1 MPFTLQDTGVAG
13 PVAVKACVVLN
24 VTFAN
29 AGLTVT
35 PGVGVGVGVGVAVG
49 TGVGVG
55 VAPGGGVGVALG
67 VGLAEGVGDAVAE
80 GLGCVVALFALVP
93 TPAQAARLISSTS
106 VNAITSHW
114 RASAFCPTFFC
125 SNSYSSKSFLRVP
138 TYSMVLLM

>member
-1 MPFTLQDTGVAG
+1 MRYIFVR
-13 PVAVKACVVLN
+13 VVWVL
-24 VTFAN
+24 V
-29 AGLTVT
+29 VSVDVRVS
-35 PGVGVGVGVGVAVG
+35 PYIRRVGIFVVCAS
-49 TGVGVG
+49 
-55 VAPGGGVGVALG
+55 LMYN
-67 VGLAEGVGDAVAE
+67 LLGVGDAVAE